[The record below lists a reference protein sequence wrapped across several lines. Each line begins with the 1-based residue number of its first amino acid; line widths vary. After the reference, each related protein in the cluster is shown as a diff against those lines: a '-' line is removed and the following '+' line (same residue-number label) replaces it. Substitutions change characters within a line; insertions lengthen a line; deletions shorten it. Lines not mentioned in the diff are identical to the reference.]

1 MKKFI
6 ISLIMLAASAAVF
19 AEVRSMKYVY
29 NGEKCTVWFTDSRH
43 EYFDLAEIAD
53 YATPY
58 QFDRNY
64 DYELLSCDTFTVENG
79 LFVKL
84 LQDLCRKYN
93 YITAIVDSDESWV
106 CEAFML
112 NTREEICIRE
122 WRATAK

>member
-1 MKKFI
+1 MRKVI
-6 ISLIMLAASAAVF
+6 IMLVMLVASAAMF
-19 AEVRSMKYVY
+19 AEVKSMKYVY
-29 NGEKCTVWFTDSRH
+29 NGDKCTVWFTDSRH

-64 DYELLSCDTFTVENG
+64 EYELLGCDTFTIENG

-93 YITAIVDSDESWV
+93 YITSIADNDDSCV
-106 CEAFML
+106 YEAFVL